1 MGSVYNYEAH
11 LMLACGGALNDSN
24 AKSKSCWLNDFLL
37 QLKDSTYFS
46 QTMKGDFNQNMLSV
60 ICGILAKLNTHKVNI
75 ETKIERKKGV
85 FWFKRT
91 ILLLF
96 FQLPIK
102 WVAKTRSPDKWSH
115 RNWNVAIAQPVQGVR
130 IWTQDLLIAAVSP

>member
-1 MGSVYNYEAH
+1 MNSY
-11 LMLACGGALNDSN
+11 
-24 AKSKSCWLNDFLL
+24 
-37 QLKDSTYFS
+37 
-46 QTMKGDFNQNMLSV
+46 FNQNMLSV

-75 ETKIERKKGV
+75 ETKIERKKERKKGV

-102 WVAKTRSPDKWSH
+102 WVAKTRSPDK
-115 RNWNVAIAQPVQGVR
+115 
-130 IWTQDLLIAAVSP
+130 